1 MKIHSLLCIYVG
13 FLGGC
18 EKDVGDSHARH
29 GEAQKLGGAESS
41 VRGTPSSAFGVTLAG
56 SIHQFNIKCQTT
68 D

>member
-18 EKDVGDSHARH
+18 EKDVGDSHARR
-29 GEAQKLGGAESS
+29 GEAQKLGRAESS
-41 VRGTPSSAFGVTLAG
+41 VRGTPSGAFGVTPAG
-56 SIHQFNIKCQTT
+56 SICQLNIKCQTI